1 MAESQFPASLGKVA
15 SRQLTQ
21 HGITTY
27 EQLTAL
33 SAKDLLA
40 IHGVGPKAIRIL
52 HDELSARGL
61 SFHED

>member
-40 IHGVGPKAIRIL
+40 IH
-52 HDELSARGL
+52 ARGL